1 MIQFT
6 LETKALLNAIKHLK
20 TQIKVKKKL
29 LYEECTIFVEPTS
42 SCIRILGAEYYMKY
56 DNYKKCSFRMYFYDF
71 IQLIESLIKEG
82 YTYKLDFILTEK
94 QLQVNNRKISILSAT
109 INENDIKSYK
119 EIPLDMINQSDDN
132 NKRVLTEVGPEKYC
146 LLTDVNKVFYK
157 SKVSKDILTCHAV
170 LGKYNV
176 TFKEIEDIVKSKMY
190 EIDNKLLF

>member
-6 LETKALLNAIKHLK
+6 LNRKDVTIAIKQLRS
-20 TQIKVKKKL
+20 QIKGDKKL
-29 LYEECTIFVEPTS
+29 LYEVCTIFIEPTS
-42 SCIRILGAEYYMKY
+42 ACFRVFGAEYFMKY
-56 DNYKKCSFRMYFYDF
+56 DNYKKCSFRIYFYDF
-71 IQLIESLIKEG
+71 IQFIDSLVKERCPDSI
-82 YTYKLDFILTEK
+82 DFTLTEK

-157 SKVSKDILTCHAV
+157 SKVSKDVLICHAL

-176 TFKEIEDIVKSKMY
+176 TYKEIEDIVKSKMY